1 MTLFLNRSNF
11 LILVVAILLLGCRK
25 NNPIKD
31 QFYIDKWTITGIK
44 SGYGVESTLTPV
56 EQLTYGEITFKGY
69 RKKAKRGS
77 YNYKFTDDG
86 EVIEKEGDFVWW
98 IFELISGGA
107 DVDLNF
113 STEVVDDL
121 VLGIGAKNW
130 GSVLVNVIDNNT
142 IKFILTR
149 PGTNPTKNYLFEL
162 QRK

>member
-1 MTLFLNRSNF
+1 MRSF
-11 LILVVAILLLGCRK
+11 YYRFTVVMLLAVLVLSCRK

-56 EQLTYGEITFKGY
+56 EQFSFGEITLKGY
-69 RKKAKRGS
+69 RQKAKRGS
-77 YNYKFTDDG
+77 FKYKFTDDG

-113 STEVVDDL
+113 STEVIDDL

-130 GSVLVNVIDNNT
+130 GSVLVNVIDNDN

-149 PGTNPTKNYLFEL
+149 SGTNPTKNYLFEL